1 MNANLTSEQKRR
13 LQELGQIAY
22 ERDLSSELTRLERE
36 FRRWRAGEIN
46 VFEVSEAIHRFHQ
59 GPAQELFGMYTGA
72 QAELAVAGAIN
83 RGTISREEAGPNVV
97 QVLERLL
104 GDRASASG

>member
-22 ERDLSSELTRLERE
+22 ERDLSTELTRLERE

-46 VFEVSEAIHRFHQ
+46 VFEVSEAIHAFHQ
-59 GPAQELFGMYTGA
+59 GPSRELFGRYTGA
-72 QAELAVAGAIN
+72 RADIVVAGAIK

-97 QVLERLL
+97 QVLDPLL
-104 GDRASASG
+104 ASL

>member
-22 ERDLSSELTRLERE
+22 ERDLSTELTKLERE

-46 VFEVSEAIHRFHQ
+46 VFEVSEAIHAFHQ
-59 GPAQELFGMYTGA
+59 GPARELFGRYTGSHT
-72 QAELAVAGAIN
+72 EIAVAGAIR
-83 RGTISREEAGPNVV
+83 RGTLSREEAGPNVV
-97 QVLERLL
+97 QVLDPLL
-104 GDRASASG
+104 TALASASG

>member
-22 ERDLSSELTRLERE
+22 ERDLSTELTRLERE

-59 GPAQELFGMYTGA
+59 GPGRELFVTYAMA
-72 QAELAVAGAIN
+72 QAEIAVAGAIN

-97 QVLERLL
+97 QVLDPLL
-104 GDRASASG
+104 TDRASASG

>member
-22 ERDLSSELTRLERE
+22 ERELSTELTRLDRE

-46 VFEVSEAIHRFHQ
+46 VFEVSEAIHQFHQ
-59 GPAQELFGMYTGA
+59 GPAQELFGMYTRA
-72 QAELAVAGAIN
+72 QTVIAVAGAIN

-97 QVLERLL
+97 QVLDQLL
-104 GDRASASG
+104 TDRASASG